1 MDTPAAAQLFVC
13 LLLYGSLNAAQYR
26 IVSYR
31 LQELQH
37 ARRTLPRPFL
47 SLRSTGTGHPG
58 VAHLRHDGSQFCMSM
73 ITGLSTEQSIRKG
86 FAFLLYGA
94 LAPIVTKGGGGG
106 GTCCVETGFAG
117 GGCGCLG
124 VGCA

>member
-1 MDTPAAAQLFVC
+1 MDTPAAAQLRVC

-106 GTCCVETGFAG
+106 GTCCAGTGFAG
-117 GGCGCLG
+117 GGCGC
-124 VGCA
+124 